1 MDHFLLISHAGSQVK
16 EELKDDIEMS
26 EFMSQTVSKVKI
38 EKPQSDKECG
48 HESGTCNHLWC
59 VFMFKCSNSSN
70 SVFLINEM
78 LNASRMH
85 MLIASQ

>member
-1 MDHFLLISHAGSQVK
+1 MSHAGSQVK

-26 EFMSQTVSKVKI
+26 EFISQTESKVKI

-70 SVFLINEM
+70 SVFLIN
-78 LNASRMH
+78 
-85 MLIASQ
+85 